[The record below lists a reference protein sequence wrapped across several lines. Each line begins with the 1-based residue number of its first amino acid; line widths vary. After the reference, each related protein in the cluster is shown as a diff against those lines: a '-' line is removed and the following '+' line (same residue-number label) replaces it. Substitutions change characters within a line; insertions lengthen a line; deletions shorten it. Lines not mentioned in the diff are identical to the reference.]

1 MLNYVARC
9 SSMPRILSKCIY
21 TIYICYIY
29 LGNVH
34 ILINILVRSARRQQ
48 QQQRRQQH
56 QQFAT
61 NFICAKVVNKR
72 KTSDNIL
79 KYITCKQAEER
90 ERRGRERQTRYTGG
104 MCNMLKRGS
113 CAALRGICNYSY
125 SNMGASFKQMLL
137 WQSVSLTDR
146 KRDSRTGRQTD

>member
-1 MLNYVARC
+1 MLQDAAACHAHSVNAY
-9 SSMPRILSKCIY
+9 IQY
-21 TIYICYIY
+21 IYICYIY

-90 ERRGRERQTRYTGG
+90 EREEGERDRHGTRAV
-104 MCNMLKRGS
+104 CV
-113 CAALRGICNYSY
+113 IC
-125 SNMGASFKQMLL
+125 
-137 WQSVSLTDR
+137 
-146 KRDSRTGRQTD
+146 